1 MTTREKILI
10 TLMIAAIGYGAFELL
25 SATLFRDPA
34 PETPASR
41 VQDQSRLPGEVA
53 RVMEDGGLDP
63 VRAYIFEVASMDW
76 GRNFFYQWPPET
88 EVTPQDPW
96 MEEDI
101 EPLTYSGY
109 IEMGQRR
116 LAIINN
122 MEYQEG
128 DMLARTGFR
137 IMSISPG
144 EVIIESVR
152 GIRQTSIPYVEET
165 HETAD

>member
-25 SATLFRDPA
+25 SATLFRDPS
-34 PETPASR
+34 PETPAPSI
-41 VQDQSRLPGEVA
+41 QDQSRLPGEVA
-53 RVMEDGGLDP
+53 RIMEDGGLDP
-63 VRAYIFEVASMDW
+63 TRAYIFELASMDW
-76 GRNFFYQWPPET
+76 GRDFFYQWPPET
-88 EVTPQDPW
+88 EIAPQDPW

-101 EPLTYSGY
+101 EPVTYSGY
-109 IEMGQRR
+109 IEMGRRR

-128 DMLARTGFR
+128 DMLARTDFR
-137 IMSISPG
+137 IKSISPV
-144 EVIIESVR
+144 EVIIESVHSN
-152 GIRQTSIPYVEET
+152 RQTSIPYVEET